1 MKLDH
6 KDDGF
11 TFAETIVVLIIILI
25 LSAGVALSA
34 MKYVDKAK
42 ITSAKSQI
50 EVYKYALQSYYL
62 DCGMYPSQ
70 DQGLNALFEK
80 PILYPIPENW
90 DGPYVDKE
98 IQKDPWGNEYVY
110 SDTTTNGLPF
120 SITSYGADGQ
130 PGGEGNDE
138 DICSWK

>member
-1 MKLDH
+1 MKRNR

-42 ITSAKSQI
+42 ITAARSQI

-62 DCGMYPSQ
+62 DCGMYPTQ
-70 DQGLNALFEK
+70 DQGLPALFEK
-80 PILYPIPENW
+80 PVLYPIPENW
-90 DGPYVDKE
+90 GGPYVDKQ
-98 IQKDPWGNEYVY
+98 IQKDPWGKNYIY

-120 SITSYGADGQ
+120 SIVSYGADGQ
-130 PGGEGNDE
+130 PGGEGNSE

>member
-80 PILYPIPENW
+80 PVLYPIPDNW

-110 SDTTTNGLPF
+110 SDITTNGLPF
-120 SITSYGADGQ
+120 SIISYGADGQ

>member
-1 MKLDH
+1 MKFNN

-62 DCGMYPSQ
+62 DCGMYPSKE
-70 DQGLNALFEK
+70 QGLNALFEK

-98 IQKDPWGNEYVY
+98 IQKDPWGHEYEY
-110 SDTTTNGLPF
+110 SDITTNGLPF
-120 SITSYGADGQ
+120 SIISYGADGQ